1 MQAVIQTFHLDSDS
15 TEHLAQGLDAALER
29 FAPNPD
35 FGGLLCLER
44 PGGLRTQI
52 TVVVLWKDSA
62 IDDLTPQVDEAHD
75 RIATTTD
82 LRVSSQYHRVLRYCP
97 GSPVTPNLA
106 SA

>member
-1 MQAVIQTFHLDSDS
+1 MQAVVQTFHLDSDS

-29 FAPNPD
+29 FAQNPA

-52 TVVVLWKDSA
+52 TVVVLWKDSDMSEFA
-62 IDDLTPQVDEAHD
+62 PQVDEAHD

-82 LRVSSQYHRVLRYCP
+82 LRVSSQYHHVLRYLP
-97 GSPVTPNLA
+97 GSPVSQSLA
-106 SA
+106 HA